1 MDDRKRPAVS
11 AVDDLAPPSKRLN
24 INGSSK
30 SRDDSGD
37 KGEDAWI
44 EEYQKGAI
52 FRQMLE
58 YKREKSGL
66 EARLQDLEKKS
77 SDHDDHLR
85 IVDAWWLQLLQ
96 EIELV
101 VDGAVSSTSTSP
113 DTAFPTS
120 LHFKEIK
127 DFQKH
132 VSDQGR
138 TLKTRIDSLVKRLA
152 AARGDVKPE
161 IAELESQLKAALAK
175 EKEYLVKCD
184 RLKSENER
192 LQEQV
197 SSELLKVIKAERKL
211 DRVRSSQVQKLEQQ
225 ALAKAST
232 RPSPPEENGSSGKES
247 HGNYAALQLQY
258 QEAIAAVT
266 KQKEQLSAA
275 LAEVNSLQ
283 EENTT
288 LRSQKGAVSD
298 EEYARSDVFK
308 QFKIQNEDLIRRIN
322 NLEATNRHLREEA
335 EKLQADRTSFKDQ
348 LEREAQAVTLELEE
362 QIQVKEQD
370 LTRIRS
376 ARDEL
381 YGENTTLKQLKEEE
395 RTALEHLKELT
406 AATSDRVQQ
415 LELELERL
423 RPTEDTPMTEPR
435 QDIEALSLQELKEK
449 YLKLEKD
456 FESIN
461 KEMPLLEKSYKKTM
475 ALASKKVMDFTT
487 LEERVVTLL
496 AEKSKAD
503 QKYFAARKDMDI
515 RTAEIRS
522 LRLSN
527 GKSSD
532 IISQLKESEAQSRM
546 LISNLEKQLVDLKQS
561 NAAIAAENKKL
572 EAASSEANR
581 RAESAKAQI
590 SELTSLVK
598 SKDAAAATL
607 RQQAMEHETEAEK
620 LKVRVEHISKERD
633 NWKTKSMSNSSSEEE
648 MLRNLVICSVCRIN
662 FKNTILKTCGHVFCN
677 ECVDNRITNRMRKC
691 PSCSKA
697 FDKSDAMP
705 AHL

>member
-1 MDDRKRPAVS
+1 M
-11 AVDDLAPPSKRLN
+11 
-24 INGSSK
+24 
-30 SRDDSGD
+30 
-37 KGEDAWI
+37 
-44 EEYQKGAI
+44 
-52 FRQMLE
+52 
-58 YKREKSGL
+58 
-66 EARLQDLEKKS
+66 
-77 SDHDDHLR
+77 
-85 IVDAWWLQLLQ
+85 
-96 EIELV
+96 
-101 VDGAVSSTSTSP
+101 DGAVSSTSTSP
-113 DTAFPTS
+113 DTPFPTS
-120 LHFKEIK
+120 LHFKEVK

-132 VSDQGR
+132 ISDQGR
-138 TLKTRIDSLVKRLA
+138 SLKSRIESLIKRLA
-152 AARGDVKPE
+152 ASGAAKPE
-161 IAELESQLKAALAK
+161 VAELESQLKSALAK
-175 EKEYLVKCD
+175 EKEYMVKCD

-211 DRVRSSQVQKLEQQ
+211 DRLKSSQVTKLEQQ

-232 RPSPPEENGSSGKES
+232 RPSPSEENGSAGKES
-247 HGNYAALQLQY
+247 HADYDALQLQY
-258 QEAIAAVT
+258 QETIAAVT
-266 KQKEQLSAA
+266 KQKEQLSEA
-275 LAEVNSLQ
+275 LAQVKTLQ
-283 EENTT
+283 EDNST
-288 LRSQKGAVSD
+288 LKAQKGTISD

-308 QFKIQNEDLIRRIN
+308 QFKAQNEDLIRRIN
-322 NLEATNRHLREEA
+322 NLEATNRYLREEA

-381 YGENTTLKQLKEEE
+381 YGENTTLKQLKDEE
-395 RTALEHLKELT
+395 RAALEHLKELT

-423 RPTEDTPMTEPR
+423 RPSEDTPMTEPR
-435 QDIEALSLQELKEK
+435 EDLETLSLQELKQK

-461 KEMPLLEKSYKKTM
+461 KEMPLLEKSYKKTI
-475 ALASKKVMDFTT
+475 ALASKKVMDFTA

-561 NAAIAAENKKL
+561 NASIAAENKKL
-572 EAASSEANR
+572 EAATTEANR
-581 RAESAKAQI
+581 RADSAKAQI
-590 SELTSLVK
+590 SELTNLVK

-648 MLRNLVICSVCRIN
+648 MLRVSVTLSLTLRFHYVLLTGYLEPCYLLRLPNQLQEHHLEDLRSRLLQRMCRQP
-662 FKNTILKTCGHVFCN
+662 H
-677 ECVDNRITNRMRKC
+677 
-691 PSCSKA
+691 
-697 FDKSDAMP
+697 
-705 AHL
+705 H

>member
-1 MDDRKRPAVS
+1 MA
-11 AVDDLAPPSKRLN
+11 A
-24 INGSSK
+24 GK
-30 SRDDSGD
+30 SRAHSWSGYPAD
-37 KGEDAWI
+37 I
-44 EEYQKGAI
+44 
-52 FRQMLE
+52 
-58 YKREKSGL
+58 
-66 EARLQDLEKKS
+66 
-77 SDHDDHLR
+77 
-85 IVDAWWLQLLQ
+85 LQLLQ
-96 EIELV
+96 EIELL

-113 DTAFPTS
+113 DTPFPTS
-120 LHFKEIK
+120 LHFKEVK

-132 VSDQGR
+132 ISDQGR
-138 TLKTRIDSLVKRLA
+138 NLKSSIESLIKRLA
-152 AARGDVKPE
+152 ASGAVKPE
-161 IAELESQLKAALAK
+161 VAELESQLKSALAK
-175 EKEYLVKCD
+175 EKEYMVKCD

-211 DRVRSSQVQKLEQQ
+211 DRLKSSQVTKLEQQ

-232 RPSPPEENGSSGKES
+232 RPSQAEENGSAGKEN
-247 HGNYAALQLQY
+247 HANYDSLQLQY

-266 KQKEQLSAA
+266 KQKEHLSEA
-275 LAEVNSLQ
+275 LAEVKSLQ
-283 EENTT
+283 EDNSS
-288 LRSQKGAVSD
+288 LRAQKGAISD
-298 EEYARSDVFK
+298 EEYARTDVFK
-308 QFKIQNEDLIRRIN
+308 QFKAQNEDLIRRIN

-362 QIQVKEQD
+362 QIQAKEQD

-395 RTALEHLKELT
+395 RAALEHLKELT

-423 RPTEDTPMTEPR
+423 RPSEDTPMSEPR
-435 QDIEALSLQELKEK
+435 EDIEALSLQELKEK

-561 NAAIAAENKKL
+561 NALIAAENKKL
-572 EAASSEANR
+572 EAASTEANR

-590 SELTSLVK
+590 SELTNLVK
-598 SKDAAAATL
+598 AKDAAAATL

-620 LKVRVEHISKERD
+620 LKVRVDHISKERD
-633 NWKTKSMSNSSSEEE
+633 TWKTKSMSNSSSEEE
-648 MLRNLVICSVCRIN
+648 MLRVGAPLS
-662 FKNTILKTCGHVFCN
+662 
-677 ECVDNRITNRMRKC
+677 
-691 PSCSKA
+691 PSHETA
-697 FDKSDAMP
+697 FAD
-705 AHL
+705 

>member
-1 MDDRKRPAVS
+1 M
-11 AVDDLAPPSKRLN
+11 
-24 INGSSK
+24 
-30 SRDDSGD
+30 
-37 KGEDAWI
+37 
-44 EEYQKGAI
+44 
-52 FRQMLE
+52 
-58 YKREKSGL
+58 
-66 EARLQDLEKKS
+66 
-77 SDHDDHLR
+77 
-85 IVDAWWLQLLQ
+85 
-96 EIELV
+96 
-101 VDGAVSSTSTSP
+101 
-113 DTAFPTS
+113 
-120 LHFKEIK
+120 
-127 DFQKH
+127 
-132 VSDQGR
+132 
-138 TLKTRIDSLVKRLA
+138 
-152 AARGDVKPE
+152 
-161 IAELESQLKAALAK
+161 
-175 EKEYLVKCD
+175 VKCD

-211 DRVRSSQVQKLEQQ
+211 DRLKSSQVTKLEQQ

-232 RPSPPEENGSSGKES
+232 RPSQAEENGSAGKEN
-247 HGNYAALQLQY
+247 HANYDSLQLQY

-266 KQKEQLSAA
+266 KQKEHLSEA
-275 LAEVNSLQ
+275 LAEVKSLQ
-283 EENTT
+283 EDNSS
-288 LRSQKGAVSD
+288 LRAQKGAISD
-298 EEYARSDVFK
+298 EEYARTDVFK
-308 QFKIQNEDLIRRIN
+308 QFKAQNEDLIRRIN

-362 QIQVKEQD
+362 QIQAKEQD

-395 RTALEHLKELT
+395 RAALEHLKELT

-423 RPTEDTPMTEPR
+423 RPSEDTPMSEPR
-435 QDIEALSLQELKEK
+435 EDIEALSLQELKEK

-561 NAAIAAENKKL
+561 NALIAAENKKL
-572 EAASSEANR
+572 EAASTEANR

-590 SELTSLVK
+590 SELTNLVK
-598 SKDAAAATL
+598 AKDAAAATL

-620 LKVRVEHISKERD
+620 LKVRVDHISKERD
-633 NWKTKSMSNSSSEEE
+633 TWKTKSMSNSSSEEE
-648 MLRNLVICSVCRIN
+648 MLRVGAPLS
-662 FKNTILKTCGHVFCN
+662 
-677 ECVDNRITNRMRKC
+677 
-691 PSCSKA
+691 PSHETA
-697 FDKSDAMP
+697 FAD
-705 AHL
+705 